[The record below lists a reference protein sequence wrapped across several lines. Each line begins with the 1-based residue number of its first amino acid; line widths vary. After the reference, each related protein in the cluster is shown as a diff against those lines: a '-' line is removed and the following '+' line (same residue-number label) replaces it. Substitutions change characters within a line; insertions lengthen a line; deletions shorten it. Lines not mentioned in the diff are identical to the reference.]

1 MSKII
6 YQFNTAM
13 NFTKNISPFVIFCML
28 LFIFSCEPSKSLE
41 VETGVSKTLA
51 DHRKARI
58 KNVVYDLEFWI
69 PDSSHK
75 QIYGTAII
83 DFDLEDIHHDVILDF
98 ENPQK
103 QAASVVKTG
112 TNKMDFDLV
121 ENHIIIPKKHLSI
134 GSNSFTFNFFAGE
147 QALNRNEDFLYTL
160 FVPNKASTAFPC
172 FDQPNIKAEYNLSLQ
187 VPKDWTALANYPLLQ
202 KEEKEKSVLYHFEK
216 TPPISTYL
224 FAFTAGQFSIIT
236 DTLDGI
242 EMNLYH
248 RETDV
253 EKVKNNAPIVFD
265 LHQKSIRWLEAYTG
279 IPQPFKK
286 FDFALIPAFQFGG
299 MEHPG
304 AIFYK
309 DRSLFLEDNAT
320 VNQKMSRNS
329 LIAHETAHMWFG
341 NLVTMDWF
349 NDVWLKEVF
358 ANFMAAKMVNP
369 NFPEINH
376 DLRFLQR
383 HQPSAYGEDR
393 SAGSH
398 PIQQNLE
405 NLNQASLL
413 YGRIIYQK
421 APVVMRQLEA
431 IMGAQNFQNGLQE
444 YLRTF
449 SFDNATWDDLIVLL
463 DKRTDLDLQSWS
475 QAWVKEAGMP
485 WLKGELVT
493 KDGKVSSYE
502 LVFQN
507 KTSSGNIWQENSQ
520 LLTSSNGHIIKYP
533 LKIEKEKTI
542 VQELIGQPTPDF
554 ILPNASEK
562 AYGFFELDEKSKNYL
577 LANIQDIEDELSK
590 SAAWFSLWEA
600 MLNGTISPK
609 QILEALLV
617 GLPKEKE
624 IQGLSSRLGYLR
636 TCYWGFLNNEDQLA
650 NANKIENLLW
660 QLLQEAENPG
670 RKKTLFDTY
679 VNITRSPK
687 GTQQLQDLWS
697 EKLHIKDFALSENE
711 FTTLAYE
718 LAVRD
723 VPNSAEILQQ
733 QLAKITNPDRQA
745 AMAFIIPALSK
756 QEAIRDNFFESLKQV
771 ANRQKEPWVARALQY
786 LHHPL
791 RATSAEKYIIPSLG
805 LVQEIQQTGGIFF
818 PKRWAATILSGHQ
831 SIEAKELVQ
840 QFLGNLPVEYPV
852 KLKNK
857 ILQSADPLER
867 KSRILKKNIK
877 D

>member
-1 MSKII
+1 MDL
-6 YQFNTAM
+6 A
-13 NFTKNISPFVIFCML
+13 KNSFILLSFFIPF
-28 LFIFSCEPSKSLE
+28 FIFSCEESKPIE
-41 VETGVSKTLA
+41 VEQGVSISLA
-51 DHRKARI
+51 KHRKLTI
-58 KNVVYDLEFWI
+58 NNVAYNLEFNI
-69 PDSSHK
+69 PRNLNNK
-75 QIYGTAII
+75 INGKAII
-83 DFDLEDIHHDVILDF
+83 EFDLDKVNSDVVLDF
-98 ENPQK
+98 ENPSEQLIEVL
-103 QAASVVKTG
+103 STS
-112 TNKMDFDLV
+112 TNKIDVDL
-121 ENHIIIPKKHLSI
+121 EYNHIIIPKKHLTV
-134 GSNSFTFNFFAGE
+134 GRNSFTVNFIAGE
-147 QALNRNEDFLYTL
+147 QALNRNEEFLYTL

-172 FDQPNIKAEYNLSLQ
+172 FDQPNIKAKYSLSLT
-187 VPKDWTALANYPLLQ
+187 VPRGWTALANSPQ
-202 KEEKEKSVLYHFEK
+202 TKNRTIDNQVVFNFKETL
-216 TPPISTYL
+216 PISTYL
-224 FAFTAGQFSIIT
+224 FAFTAGKFSTIT

-242 EMNLYH
+242 EMTLYH
-248 RETDV
+248 RETDL
-253 EKVKNNAPIVFD
+253 EKVSKNAPIVFD
-265 LHQKSIRWLEAYTG
+265 LHQKSIRWLEEYTG
-279 IPQPFKK
+279 IEQPFEK

-393 SAGSH
+393 SSGSH
-398 PIQQNLE
+398 PIQQKLE

-421 APVVMRQLEA
+421 APVVMKQLEA
-431 IMGAQNFQNGLQE
+431 IMGVENFRLGLQE
-444 YLRTF
+444 YLHAF
-449 SFDNATWDDLIVLL
+449 SFDNATWDDLIAIL
-463 DKRTDLDLQSWS
+463 DKRTDLDLKAWS

-485 WLKGELVT
+485 WIKAELKS
-493 KDGKVSSYE
+493 KNGKISTYE

-507 KTSSGNIWQENSQ
+507 RTSSGNIWQENSQ
-520 LLTSSNGHIIKYP
+520 LLTSTKGYINRYP
-533 LKIEKEKTI
+533 LQIINEMT
-542 VQELIGQPTPDF
+542 VVTELEGQVIPDF

-577 LANIQDIEDELSK
+577 LSNIQNIEDELAK

-600 MLNGTISPK
+600 MLHGTITPE
-609 QILEALLV
+609 QLLETIV
-617 GLPKEKE
+617 IGLPKEKE
-624 IQGLSSRLGYLR
+624 IQGLSRRLGYLQ
-636 TCYWGFLNNEDQLA
+636 TIYWGYLNSDDQLK
-650 NANKIENLLW
+650 NAEEIENLLW
-660 QLLQEAENPG
+660 QLLQQSNSSG
-670 RKKTLFDTY
+670 RKKTLFDAY
-679 VNITRSPK
+679 VNITRSPAGIK
-687 GTQQLQDLWS
+687 RLRDIWDK
-697 EKLHIKDFALSENE
+697 KLVIKEFMLSEDD

-718 LAVRD
+718 LAIRD
-723 VPNSAEILQQ
+723 VPNSTEILQG
-733 QLAKITNPDRQA
+733 QLNSITNPDRQE
-745 AMAFIIPALSK
+745 AMAFILPALSD
-756 QEAIRDNFFESLKQV
+756 QESVRDTFFESLKQV

-791 RATSAEKYIIPSLG
+791 RAKSAEKYIVPSLE

-818 PKRWAATILSGHQ
+818 PKRWSATILNGHQ
-831 SIEAKELVQ
+831 SIEAKNLVD
-840 QFLGNLPVEYPV
+840 QFLNNLPAEYPI

-867 KSRILKKNIK
+867 KSKIVQKAF
-877 D
+877 

>member
-1 MSKII
+1 
-6 YQFNTAM
+6 M
-13 NFTKNISPFVIFCML
+13 NKAKSNFVFLSLLML
-28 LFIFSCEPSKSLE
+28 FFITSCEESNLLE
-41 VETGVSKTLA
+41 VEEGVSKTLA
-51 DHRKARI
+51 EHRKATI
-58 KNVVYDLEFWI
+58 NNVLYNLDFSI
-69 PDSSHK
+69 PDK
-75 QIYGTAII
+75 LNEQIAGKAII
-83 DFDLEDIHHDVILDF
+83 EFDLQDTTHDVVLDF
-98 ENPQK
+98 VNPSSQLIDIRHTSGGEIDVNI
-103 QAASVVKTG
+103 AH
-112 TNKMDFDLV
+112 D
-121 ENHIIIPKKHLSI
+121 HIIIPKRHLVV
-134 GSNSFTFNFFAGE
+134 GSNSFAFNFLAGE

-172 FDQPNIKAEYNLSLQ
+172 FDQPNIKAKYSLSVK
-187 VPKDWTALANYPLLQ
+187 VPNDWTVLANSPQ
-202 KEEKEKSVLYHFEK
+202 IDKATEDNQTVFTFKETLA
-216 TPPISTYL
+216 ISTYL
-224 FAFTAGQFSIIT
+224 FAFTAGKFSAIT
-236 DTLDGI
+236 ETLDGI
-242 EMNLYH
+242 EMTLYH
-248 RETDV
+248 RETDL
-253 EKVKNNAPIVFD
+253 EKVKKNAPIVFD
-265 LHQKSIRWLEAYTG
+265 LHQKSIRWLEDYTG
-279 IPQPFKK
+279 IEQPFEK

-393 SAGSH
+393 TLGSH

-421 APVVMRQLEA
+421 APVVMKQLEA
-431 IMGAQNFQNGLQE
+431 IMGEENFQIGLQE
-444 YLRTF
+444 YLHAF
-449 SFDNATWDDLIVLL
+449 SFGNATWDDLIKIL

-485 WLKGELVT
+485 WLKGDLKTEG
-493 KDGKVSSYE
+493 GKVTSYE
-502 LVFQN
+502 LNFQN
-507 KTSSGNIWQENSQ
+507 KTSSGNVWQENSQ
-520 LLTSSNGHIIKYP
+520 LITSTNGKIQSFPIK
-533 LKIEKEKTI
+533 IVDEKTI
-542 VQELIGQPTPDF
+542 VTELIGQATPDF

-562 AYGFFELDEKSKNYL
+562 AYGFFELDDKSKQYL
-577 LANIQDIEDELSK
+577 LSNIQNIDDELSK
-590 SAAWFSLWEA
+590 SAAWFSLWES
-600 MLNGTISPK
+600 MLHGAISPK
-609 QILEALLV
+609 QILETVLV

-636 TCYWGFLNNEDQLA
+636 TIYWGYLSNEEQLKDA
-650 NANKIENLLW
+650 NRIEELLW
-660 QLLQEAENPG
+660 QLLQQAENPG
-670 RKKTLFDTY
+670 RKKTLFDAY
-679 VNITRSPK
+679 VNINRSPD
-687 GTQQLQDLWS
+687 GMQRLQDLWS
-697 EKLHIKDFALSENE
+697 GKIVVKDFILSEDDL
-711 FTTLAYE
+711 TTLAYE

-723 VPNSAEILQQ
+723 VSNSAEILQK
-733 QLAKITNPDRQA
+733 QLSKITNPDRQA
-745 AMAFIIPALSK
+745 AMSFIVPALSD
-756 QEAIRDNFFESLKQV
+756 QEAVRDGFFESLKAV
-771 ANRQKEPWVARALQY
+771 ENRQKEPWVATALQY

-791 RATSAEKYIIPSLG
+791 RAKSAEKYIVPSLE

-818 PKRWAATILSGHQ
+818 PKNWAATILNGHQ
-831 SIEAKELVQ
+831 TKEANNLVQ
-840 QFLGNLPVEYPV
+840 QFLDNLPPEYPT

-857 ILQSADPLER
+857 ILQSADPLKR
-867 KSRILKKNIK
+867 KSKILRKEFM